1 MAPVSFLPPPQ
12 ALSEDRYPEIRV
24 MLTIGGIDPKPMYET
39 IRRGVH
45 AVVATPGRLK
55 VGRGRLQRSTYLGQG
70 QV

>member
-1 MAPVSFLPPPQ
+1 
-12 ALSEDRYPEIRV
+12 

-55 VGRGRLQRSTYLGQG
+55 VGGVLTRSDPTWGVRLWSFGAGPCTPS
-70 QV
+70 